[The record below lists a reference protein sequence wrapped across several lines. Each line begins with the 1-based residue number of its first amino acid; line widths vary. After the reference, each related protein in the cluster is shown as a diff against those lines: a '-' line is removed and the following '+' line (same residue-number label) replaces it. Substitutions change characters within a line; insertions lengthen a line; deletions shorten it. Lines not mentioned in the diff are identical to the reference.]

1 MQIMR
6 GKHMS
11 LIAGLGVGSA
21 LALLFS
27 QNRDTPRRS
36 RDLTSVP
43 QTDHLLAARV
53 CAELDQN
60 VEHPRAIQVFAHD
73 NNVTLRGI
81 VLRNELKDV
90 LTTTR
95 SVSGVRAVRS
105 ELDLRDSVGKVLS
118 LQS

>member
-6 GKHMS
+6 GKHMN
-11 LIAGLGVGSA
+11 LIAGLGVGYA
-21 LALLFS
+21 LSRLL
-27 QNRDTPRRS
+27 DPS
-36 RDLTSVP
+36 RDARK
-43 QTDHLLAARV
+43 QTGSETPKTNHLLAARV
-53 CAELDQN
+53 CVELDQN
-60 VEHPRAIQVFAHD
+60 VEHAKAIQVFAHN

-81 VLRNELKDV
+81 ALRDELNDV
-90 LTTTR
+90 LSTTR